1 MGWHGVADAT
11 PKQQGAS
18 ILPPHGIFYKFS
30 NRWFVFATK
39 ERSPEI
45 VVELKLGLCGIQKA
59 QSFPFHTLSILS
71 I

>member
-1 MGWHGVADAT
+1 VAWGGRCHPQATGCQHFAT
-11 PKQQGAS
+11 PWNFLQ
-18 ILPPHGIFYKFS
+18 IFY
-30 NRWFVFATK
+30 RWFVFATK